1 MERVL
6 IVSKKEGKI
15 LRIEGIPEETFR
27 QIKIAAASKGLSM
40 KEWVLDA
47 INDQLIM
54 DGKVGS
60 NRARKEQKK

>member
-1 MERVL
+1 MAGKE
-6 IVSKKEGKI
+6 KKGKI

-40 KEWVLDA
+40 KEWVLNA

-60 NRARKEQKK
+60 NRAEKEHKKK

>member
-1 MERVL
+1 MAGKE
-6 IVSKKEGKI
+6 KKGKI

-40 KEWVLDA
+40 KEWVLNA

-54 DGKVGS
+54 DGKVGKET
-60 NRARKEQKK
+60 RKK